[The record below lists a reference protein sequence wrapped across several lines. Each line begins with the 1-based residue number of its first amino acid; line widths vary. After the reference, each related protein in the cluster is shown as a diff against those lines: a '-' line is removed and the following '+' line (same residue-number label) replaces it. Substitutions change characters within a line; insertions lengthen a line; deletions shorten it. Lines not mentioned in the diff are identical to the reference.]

1 MGASDP
7 RGHPS
12 WEGCCTHAL
21 SGIWHVREGRLESPA
36 WRLCGAGTVFP
47 AGPVTQ
53 PFLEAPAPG
62 PLTLRW
68 LMGGLGEGSPHWKDL
83 GQEEGY
89 PSRVVSRMYLRHRD
103 PSPFPPQAC
112 LCSVFQDSCTS
123 LPLLPLAQPPLP
135 LSQVFTPSRHQTALV
150 QVTNHPAALGP
161 TLASCTHGPSRLF
174 KASFSWLLV
183 TSSLCT
189 APSPPLPDPPPRLR
203 PPPCVSLSVLLVLLR
218 SLRDLQSP
226 YF

>member
-1 MGASDP
+1 MASLWGRDSVSCRPSYSAFSGSTGP
-7 RGHPS
+7 RTSYPEMADGWAGGGVTS
-12 WEGCCTHAL
+12 LEGP
-21 SGIWHVREGRLESPA
+21 R
-36 WRLCGAGTVFP
+36 AG
-47 AGPVTQ
+47 
-53 PFLEAPAPG
+53 
-62 PLTLRW
+62 
-68 LMGGLGEGSPHWKDL
+68 GGLSQPSGVQDVPPSQRPLAFSPT
-83 GQEEGY
+83 GM
-89 PSRVVSRMYLRHRD
+89 SMLRF
-103 PSPFPPQAC
+103 SGN
-112 LCSVFQDSCTS
+112 CTS

-203 PPPCVSLSVLLVLLR
+203 PPPCISLSVLLVLLR